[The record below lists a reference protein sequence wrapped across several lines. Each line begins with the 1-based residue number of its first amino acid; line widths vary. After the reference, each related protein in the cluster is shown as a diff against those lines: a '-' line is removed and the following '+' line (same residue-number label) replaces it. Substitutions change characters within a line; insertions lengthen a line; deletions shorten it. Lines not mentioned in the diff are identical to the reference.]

1 MLGWVTPCLHGIRTE
16 LGLSDRC
23 GRARSIVVVVGGKPS
38 RSHFE
43 ENIVDITCLV
53 KGLVQSFAICLISLL
68 VQNLH
73 PVIEPQIN

>member
-1 MLGWVTPCLHGIRTE
+1 MLGWVNPCLHGIRTE

-23 GRARSIVVVVGGKPS
+23 GRARSIVVVAGGESS

-53 KGLVQSFAICLISLL
+53 KGLVRFFAICLISLL
-68 VQNLH
+68 VQSFH
-73 PVIEPQIN
+73 PVAKPQIS